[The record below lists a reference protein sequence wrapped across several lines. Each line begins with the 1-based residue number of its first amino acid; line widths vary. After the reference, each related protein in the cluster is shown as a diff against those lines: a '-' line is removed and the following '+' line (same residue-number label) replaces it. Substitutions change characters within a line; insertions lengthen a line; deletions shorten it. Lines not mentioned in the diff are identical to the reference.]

1 MTRAPEFPA
10 ALTGPMLAEPVRLHE
25 ALAGTVRLVLFFRAG
40 CVHSRHALAD
50 LAALTE
56 RFQGRPVATLAVHV
70 PVHAAELDEA
80 VARAEL
86 AQHPVAPLLLVDS
99 RHEAA
104 RTFGVTALPTF
115 VIVDAAGEQRF
126 RGSGEPHLYR
136 IADAVEHLLAAV
148 PDAVLPGSFHDAR
161 SAQAQHPT
169 GLLAAPSALCVQ
181 DGVLW
186 VADAARHRVLQVDLA
201 TQRVVRVVGSG
212 HASMSDGE
220 PEGAAFR
227 APTGLCAVE
236 AGLLVADTGNHALR
250 LVEPATGN
258 VMTVC
263 GNGVRGSDR
272 FGGGFG
278 AGQSLSSPRGLLARN
293 GGVVVA
299 MAGSHQLWQF
309 DPTTEAAMAWIGTGA
324 PGLVDGEQEAQLHEP
339 LALCAV
345 DGGLYVADA
354 GNGAIRFVD
363 DAHGRMRT
371 VARGLARPA
380 GVAWDGEALWIA
392 DPWQRELLRMGT
404 DGVVA
409 RVGGTEHGLDRPCV
423 LAVHEGALIVADTAA
438 LWRVARDGA
447 GQAFARLALR
457 S

>member
-10 ALTGPMLAEPVRLHE
+10 GLSGPMLAGPVQLHGM
-25 ALAGTVRLVLFFRAG
+25 LDGTVRLVLFFRAG

-50 LAALTE
+50 LAAITE
-56 RFQGRPVATLAVHV
+56 RFQGRAVATLAVHV
-70 PVHAAELDEA
+70 PVHAAECDDDIALA
-80 VARAEL
+80 GVAP
-86 AQHPVAPLLLVDS
+86 HPVAPLLLQDPQ
-99 RHEAA
+99 HEGA
-104 RTFGVTALPTF
+104 RAFGITALPTL
-115 VIVDAAGEQRF
+115 VLVDATGEQRF
-126 RGSGEPHLYR
+126 RGSGEPHVHR
-136 IADAVEHLLAAV
+136 TADAVGHLLTSV
-148 PDAVLPGSFHDAR
+148 PDAVLPGTFLDAL
-161 SAQAQHPT
+161 SAQAQHPA

-181 DGVLW
+181 DNVLW
-186 VADAARHRVLQVDLA
+186 VADAARHRVLQVDIA
-201 TQRVVRVVGSG
+201 TGRVLRTVGSG
-212 HASMSDGE
+212 HSGMSDGE

-227 APTGLCAVE
+227 SPMGLCAVE

-299 MAGSHQLWQF
+299 MAGCHQLWQF

-339 LALCAV
+339 LALCAG
-345 DGGLYVADA
+345 DGGIFVADA

-363 DAHGRMRT
+363 DAHGRTRT

-392 DPWQRELLRMGT
+392 DPWQRGLLRMGA

-409 RVGGTEHGLDRPCV
+409 RVGGVEHGLDRPCA
-423 LAVHEGALIVADTAA
+423 LAAHDGAVFVADTAA
-438 LWRVARDGA
+438 LWCVTRDGA
-447 GQAFARLALR
+447 GHAFARMTLR
-457 S
+457 G

>member
-1 MTRAPEFPA
+1 MTRAPEFPV
-10 ALTGPMLAEPVRLHE
+10 ALSGPMLAEPVQLHGT
-25 ALAGTVRLVLFFRAG
+25 LGGTVRLVLFFRAG

-56 RFQGRPVATLAVHV
+56 RFQGRAVATLAVHV
-70 PVHAAELDEA
+70 PVHAAECDDDIAL
-80 VARAEL
+80 VEL
-86 AQHPVAPLLLVDS
+86 AQHPVAPLLLQDP
-99 RHEAA
+99 RHDAVRA
-104 RTFGVTALPTF
+104 FGVAALPTL

-126 RGSGEPHLYR
+126 RGSGEPHLHR
-136 IADAVEHLLAAV
+136 TADAVEHLLAAV
-148 PDAVLPGSFHDAR
+148 PDAVLPATFLDAR
-161 SAQAQHPT
+161 SAQAQHPS
-169 GLLAAPSALCVQ
+169 GLLAASSALCVQ
-181 DGVLW
+181 GGELW
-186 VADAARHRVLQVDLA
+186 VADAARHRVLQVDIA
-201 TQRVVRVVGSG
+201 TGRVLRTIGSG

-227 APTGLCAVE
+227 SPMGLCAVE
-236 AGLLVADTGNHALR
+236 SGMLVADTGNHALR

-278 AGQSLSSPRGLLARN
+278 AGQSLSSPRGMLARN

-339 LALCAV
+339 LALCAG
-345 DGGLYVADA
+345 DGGIFVADA

-363 DAHGRMRT
+363 DAHGRVRT

-380 GVAWDGEALWIA
+380 GVAWDGDALWIA
-392 DPWQRELLRMGT
+392 DPWQRELLRMGA
-404 DGVVA
+404 DGAIV
-409 RVGGTEHGLDRPCV
+409 RVGGAEHGLDRPCA
-423 LAVHEGALIVADTAA
+423 LAVHEGAVLVADRAA
-438 LWRVARDGA
+438 VWRVTREGA
-447 GQAFARLALR
+447 VPAFARMMLR
-457 S
+457 G